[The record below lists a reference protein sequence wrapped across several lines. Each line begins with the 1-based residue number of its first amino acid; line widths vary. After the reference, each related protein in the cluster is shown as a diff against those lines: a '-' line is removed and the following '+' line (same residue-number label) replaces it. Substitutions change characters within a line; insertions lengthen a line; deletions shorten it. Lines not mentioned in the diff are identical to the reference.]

1 MPATGIAT
9 NRTNTYL
16 PPDIA
21 SEILQKTRDASAIM
35 RLATR
40 TDLPGRGKAFPVI
53 TGDPEAQWVDETG
66 LKPVS
71 NPSLSSKIMTPY
83 TLAVILPFSNQ
94 FRRDLAALYRQC
106 VARLPGA
113 LGYKF
118 DRTVVGAVNAP
129 GENFDTLAA
138 ATAQSI
144 VAGVGHTAYTGLVD
158 AYTDIGDH
166 GGFMNGIA
174 LSPAGM
180 GIMLGTTDGVGK
192 PLFSDVGSDMIV
204 TPLGARVERGRGVYK
219 AGEAPA
225 SASDSGTPAIVG
237 IAGDWT
243 MAQWG
248 MVAPGEEAGQVI
260 EGVSISIS
268 DQATL
273 TIGTEKVNLWERNM
287 FAVRAEI
294 EVGFICDAS
303 CFNLLT
309 GATPAA

>member
-1 MPATGIAT
+1 MATGIPT
-9 NRTNTYL
+9 NRSNTYL

-21 SEILQKTRDASAIM
+21 AEVLQKTREASAVM

-40 TDLPGRGKAFPVI
+40 TDLPGRGKAVPVI
-53 TGDPEAQWVDETG
+53 TGDPEAAWVAETG

-94 FRRDLAALYRQC
+94 FRRDLPGLYRQC
-106 VARLPGA
+106 VQRLPGA

-118 DRTVVGAVNAP
+118 DQTVVGAVNAP
-129 GENFDTLAA
+129 GENFSTLAA

-144 VAGVGHTAYTGLVD
+144 VADTGYTAYNGLVQ
-158 AYTDIGDH
+158 AFTDIGDH
-166 GGFMNGIA
+166 GGFMNGIG
-174 LSPAGM
+174 LSPAG
-180 GIMLGTTDGVGK
+180 LGLLLGATDGQGR
-192 PLFSDVGSDMIV
+192 PLFSDIGSDMIV
-204 TPLGARVERGRGVYK
+204 TPLGARVERGRGLYK
-219 AGEAPA
+219 AGEAG
-225 SASDSGTPAIVG
+225 SGSDAGTPAIVG
-237 IAGDWT
+237 VAGDWS
-243 MAQWG
+243 MAMWG
-248 MVAPGEEAGQVI
+248 MVNPGEDAGEVI

-273 TIGTEKVNLWERNM
+273 TIGTEQINLWEHNM

-294 EVGFICDAS
+294 EVAFICDAN

-309 GATPAA
+309 GAVPSA